1 MMASKTQKEVDMS
14 TQAYIV
20 LQQEGQN
27 VSLHALDDNK
37 NLLNGIHLSAI
48 CYLTHTS
55 GDGLIQQLSH
65 GIDHGSTCLINKLSA
80 DEFCFVLTEG
90 TPHLNEY
97 ARDIPSDFVGSLEEM
112 QAYLREIEIS
122 EEQTRL
128 TMELPF

>member
-1 MMASKTQKEVDMS
+1 MASKIQKEVDMS
-14 TQAYIV
+14 TKAYIV
-20 LQQEGQN
+20 LQQEGQKL
-27 VSLHALDDNK
+27 SLHALDDNK

-55 GDGLIQQLSH
+55 GDGLVKQLSH
-65 GIDHGSTCLINKLSA
+65 GIDSGSTCLINKLSA

-90 TPHLNEY
+90 TPHLNGY
-97 ARDIPSDFVGSLEEM
+97 ASDIPADFVGSLEEM